1 MNVIGICMDLAYK
14 YELKL
19 KGKMHQR
26 KKSIHNSNWTLK
38 SKQETN
44 ESRKVLQRFVDI
56 LGITWLE
63 TKHIDP
69 ENKMT

>member
-1 MNVIGICMDLAYK
+1 MDLAYK

-26 KKSIHNSNWTLK
+26 IKSKQKSDYALK

-44 ESRKVLQRFVDI
+44 ESRKVLLRFIDNF
-56 LGITWLE
+56 GIT
-63 TKHIDP
+63 
-69 ENKMT
+69 